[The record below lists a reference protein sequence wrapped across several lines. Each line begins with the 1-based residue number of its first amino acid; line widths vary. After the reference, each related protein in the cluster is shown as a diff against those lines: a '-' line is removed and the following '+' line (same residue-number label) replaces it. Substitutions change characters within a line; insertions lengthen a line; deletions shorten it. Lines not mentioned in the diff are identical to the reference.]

1 MELEKSVRMMERN
14 VMAMEVTTFFF
25 FFILIIPKAITLRI
39 TISLINILSIIVI
52 IRIIIL
58 IMDANLGGKPRGR
71 RLWGKAEVRGAEAAQ
86 HAGQEV
92 DAMVNEWWGW
102 IMMKYLDDNDKVR
115 GAEAAQYAGQDD

>member
-1 MELEKSVRMMERN
+1 MHHHLQRHHDHHHEQ
-14 VMAMEVTTFFF
+14 
-25 FFILIIPKAITLRI
+25 LI
-39 TISLINILSIIVI
+39 
-52 IRIIIL
+52 
-58 IMDANLGGKPRGR
+58 GWQPRGR

-115 GAEAAQYAGQDD
+115 GAEAAQYAGQDDEKVMLACSRQVVALRYVLLHFIVYLFAK

>member
-71 RLWGKAEVRGAEAAQ
+71 RL
-86 HAGQEV
+86 
-92 DAMVNEWWGW
+92 
-102 IMMKYLDDNDKVR
+102 
-115 GAEAAQYAGQDD
+115 

>member
-52 IRIIIL
+52 IHIIIF
-58 IMDANLGGKPRGR
+58 IMDANCQPRRETTRQTTLRQSRSTRGR
-71 RLWGKAEVRGAEAAQ
+71 SS
-86 HAGQEV
+86 
-92 DAMVNEWWGW
+92 
-102 IMMKYLDDNDKVR
+102 
-115 GAEAAQYAGQDD
+115 

>member
-14 VMAMEVTTFFF
+14 VMAMEVATFFF

-52 IRIIIL
+52 IHIIIF

-71 RLWGKAEVRGAEAAQ
+71 RL
-86 HAGQEV
+86 
-92 DAMVNEWWGW
+92 
-102 IMMKYLDDNDKVR
+102 
-115 GAEAAQYAGQDD
+115 